1 MRHRLLLQTI
11 AAGICGLSLAA
22 QPSVGPHP
30 CLPAM
35 AAIPQRSSD
44 LPGTAGISTNGR
56 FVAFVS
62 RARLVPFDRD
72 SHPDI
77 YVLDRQTT
85 AVTLES
91 IATDGAPLLGD
102 SQRPSISG
110 DGHFV
115 VFEAIQRSPGPID
128 REPHTQIMLRD
139 RHHGTTRMLTLGRD
153 GAPGDRN
160 SSHAVISADGRV
172 VAFES
177 AATNLATVDDPNV
190 GGYDIYVI
198 TLATGVI
205 ARGSLDDRSRPSPLD
220 FSVSPTVS
228 ADGRYV
234 AFTSSA
240 MLDGAPFT
248 PDRAANAPPVMPTAQ
263 VFVRDLE
270 RGLTR
275 LVSALPNGRRP
286 NGASYLPAIS
296 GDGRW
301 VAFVS
306 SATDLVAGDRNDVS
320 DVYLRDLVTSTTR
333 LVSAAGDRTGDG
345 GSTSPALSYTG
356 RFVAFQSEASDL
368 ACREHCRPAD
378 QDVNLVSDVFVFDRE
393 SRLVARLSVDQDGGW
408 MEPSVRPA
416 IDPSGRMVVFSSRH
430 PIDEHDLGNDSD
442 LFVWTSCKRD

>member
-1 MRHRLLLQTI
+1 MTRRLLLQTI

-22 QPSVGPHP
+22 QPSVGPNP
-30 CLPAM
+30 CLPAL

-44 LPGTAGISTNGR
+44 LPGTAGISGNGR
-56 FVAFVS
+56 FVAFAS
-62 RARLVPFDRD
+62 RARLVPFDTD
-72 SHPDI
+72 SQTDI

-91 IATDGAPLLGD
+91 VVTEPAPLQGD

-110 DGHFV
+110 DGRFV
-115 VFEAIQRSPGPID
+115 VFEAVQRSPGPIE

-139 RHHGTTRMLTLGRD
+139 RHHGTTRMLTVGRD

-160 SSHAVISADGRV
+160 SSHSVISADGRV

-177 AATNLATVDDPNV
+177 AATNLAAGDSNA

-205 ARGSLDDRSRPSPLD
+205 ARGSLDDRSRPSPLG
-220 FSVSPTVS
+220 FSVSPTIS

-248 PDRAANAPPVMPTAQ
+248 PDRAANAPPVMPTTQ

-368 ACREHCRPAD
+368 VCREHCRPAD

>member
-22 QPSVGPHP
+22 QPSMAPNP
-30 CLPAM
+30 CLPAL

-44 LPGTAGISTNGR
+44 LPETAGISTNGQ
-56 FVAFVS
+56 FVAFAS
-62 RARLVPFDRD
+62 RARLVPFDSD
-72 SHPDI
+72 SHTDI

-91 IATDGAPLLGD
+91 VVTDAAPLGD
-102 SQRPSISG
+102 SLRPSISG
-110 DGHFV
+110 DGRFV
-115 VFEAIQRSPGPID
+115 VFEAIPRSPGPID
-128 REPHTQIMLRD
+128 EDPHTQIMLRD
-139 RHHGTTRMLTLGRD
+139 RRHGTTRMLTVGRD

-160 SSHAVISADGRV
+160 SSHPVISADGRV

-177 AATNLATVDDPNV
+177 AATNLAA
-190 GGYDIYVI
+190 GGGSDRGGHDIYVI

-205 ARGSLDDRSRPSPLD
+205 ARGSLDDRSRPSPVG
-220 FSVSPTVS
+220 FSVSPTIS

-240 MLDGAPFT
+240 MLDGAPLT
-248 PDRAANAPPVMPTAQ
+248 PERAANAPPVLPTNQ

-345 GSTSPALSYTG
+345 GSTSPALSHTG

-368 ACREHCRPAD
+368 VCREHCRPAD
-378 QDVNLVSDVFVFDRE
+378 QDVNLVSDVFVFDRD

-416 IDPSGRMVVFSSRH
+416 MDPSGRMVVFSSRH
-430 PIDEHDLGNDSD
+430 PTDEQDLGNDSD